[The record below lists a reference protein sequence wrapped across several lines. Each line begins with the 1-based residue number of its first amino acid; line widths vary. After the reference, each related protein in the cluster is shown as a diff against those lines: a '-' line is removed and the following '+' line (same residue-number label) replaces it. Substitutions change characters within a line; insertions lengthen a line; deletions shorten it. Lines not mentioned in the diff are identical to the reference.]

1 MEIGKTYKI
10 TFETTSGKTLT
21 FTGKITDLNDKFVTF
36 IDRFGKKLH
45 YNIKLIV
52 SYEEVE
58 E

>member
-1 MEIGKTYKI
+1 MKIGKTYKI
-10 TFETTSGKTLT
+10 TFETSGKTLT
-21 FTGKITDLNDKFVTF
+21 FTGKIISVNDKFVSF